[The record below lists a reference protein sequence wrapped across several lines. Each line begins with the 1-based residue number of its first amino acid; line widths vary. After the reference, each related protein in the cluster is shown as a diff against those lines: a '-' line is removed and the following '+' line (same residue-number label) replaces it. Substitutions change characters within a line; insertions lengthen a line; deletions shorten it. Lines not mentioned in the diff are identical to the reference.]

1 MAETKA
7 VVRKDMPAELVG
19 LRPAGVYTFDE
30 LYRLA
35 QVCHASGMFKDT
47 ADAAQAMIKI
57 VRGQEMGLPPTTAM
71 MAFDIIKDRLFIK
84 PWAIAAKIN
93 SCGYGTYRVIMQTPE
108 ECSIAFK
115 RRYPVEGWVA
125 LPLISYTIAEAKAH
139 GLVERSPH
147 WKANP
152 AHMLYQRAMGRGGSM
167 YFPELLAGLE
177 APPDDTPIPA
187 ERHRQNIVE
196 LFGDTQGSP
205 NDVSHARD
213 AARDETL
220 SNKATGGTG
229 GRGEQNSEA
238 PAGQKQAHA
247 PEPSWKLTLRA
258 HRDTIAQMVVSG
270 AHEEDQ
276 RAKLDDLLES
286 IDFALSPLGTVTDTQ
301 GFNLASAVLEWVD
314 QAKEG

>member
-1 MAETKA
+1 VAENKA

-57 VRGQEMGLPPTTAM
+57 VRGQEIGLPPTTAM
-71 MAFDIIKDRLFIK
+71 AAFDIIKDHLFIK

-93 SCGYGTYRVIMQTPE
+93 SCGYGTYRVILQTPE
-108 ECSIAFK
+108 ECRIAFT

-125 LPLISYTIAEAKAH
+125 LPLIGYTIAEARAH
-139 GLVERSPH
+139 GLVDRSPH

-152 AHMLYQRAMGRGGSM
+152 AHMLYQRAMGRGGVM

-205 NDVSHARD
+205 
-213 AARDETL
+213 
-220 SNKATGGTG
+220 
-229 GRGEQNSEA
+229 
-238 PAGQKQAHA
+238 PQALPPEPSSPPQA
-247 PEPSWKLTLRA
+247 LPPEPSWKLTLRA
-258 HRDTIAQMVVSG
+258 HRDTIAQMAVAG
-270 AHEEDQ
+270 IYTEDQ
-276 RAKLDDLLES
+276 RATLDDLLES
-286 IDFALSPLGTVTDTQ
+286 IDFALSPLGTTTDTQ

-314 QAKEG
+314 AGKEAEVCPRKK